1 MPGIRFGGD
10 AGDGAVFYVLVGGPC
25 IASWAVLGAALQ
37 SYLQQGSRL
46 RQFNTIMGG
55 LLAVTALGMM
65 WV

>member
-1 MPGIRFGGD
+1 LCF
-10 AGDGAVFYVLVGGPC
+10 VLVGGPC
-25 IASWAVLGAALQ
+25 ITSWAVLGAALQ
-37 SYLQQGSRL
+37 RYLQQGSRL